1 VLGKKRGCSPLGA
14 KSGILQDDLG
24 RFRENISF
32 KICDLDDIVLLL
44 TQISTDMYVDTT
56 YMVKFLT

>member
-1 VLGKKRGCSPLGA
+1 MGA